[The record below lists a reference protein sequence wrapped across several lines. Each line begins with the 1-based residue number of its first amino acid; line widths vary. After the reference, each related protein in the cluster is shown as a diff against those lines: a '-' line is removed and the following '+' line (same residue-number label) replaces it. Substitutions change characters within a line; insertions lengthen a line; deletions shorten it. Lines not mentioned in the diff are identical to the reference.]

1 VARRLIATVIPEQQP
16 VASPPPSRARFKAPL
31 SYHFLEAG
39 HNDVLVVAVTGRVR
53 RTTTWVPLV
62 KAQSVR
68 RIQGPLQRRL
78 GLATVHLDAAGKRVR
93 AEFRDR
99 AVDEADALMDDLASL
114 SRVARQHEDERPPG
128 MAAVP
133 VASAGWFADPAARH
147 QWRYWDGAAW
157 TAHVRD
163 GDIAGVD
170 PF

>member
-1 VARRLIATVIPEQQP
+1 
-16 VASPPPSRARFKAPL
+16 
-31 SYHFLEAG
+31 
-39 HNDVLVVAVTGRVR
+39 
-53 RTTTWVPLV
+53 
-62 KAQSVR
+62 
-68 RIQGPLQRRL
+68 
-78 GLATVHLDAAGKRVR
+78 
-93 AEFRDR
+93 
-99 AVDEADALMDDLASL
+99 
-114 SRVARQHEDERPPG
+114 

>member
-1 VARRLIATVIPEQQP
+1 
-16 VASPPPSRARFKAPL
+16 L

-39 HNDVLVVAVTGRVR
+39 HNDALVMAVTGRVR
-53 RTTTWVPLV
+53 KTTTWVPLV

-99 AVDEADALMDDLASL
+99 AVEEADALMVDLASL
-114 SRVARQHEDERPPG
+114 SRAARHQEDDRGPSRPGP
-128 MAAVP
+128 AT
-133 VASAGWFADPAARH
+133 VASAGWFTDPAGRH

-163 GDIAGVD
+163 GDAAGFD